1 MQRDE
6 SVHERL
12 ADRLANIL
20 TQLNMGQQLDVKELA
35 SEFGV
40 STRTIMRDFDRL
52 NTSLPLL
59 KDDLTKKY
67 YLDSN
72 YLGKISSKDI
82 RGFAEISGIFYLYP
96 SLDINFLRE
105 LLDHRAHQVYSAK
118 GYSFEDASQFKTLF
132 KVFSQ
137 AIQEHRQIEFLYK
150 GLTRRVQPY
159 RLINHHGNWYLAAVR
174 EEKLKAYR
182 LSRIE
187 LLSHPYENIYFKPD
201 PTILSQLETENTIW
215 FGLKKTEIILTV
227 EADVAAHFQ
236 YRSLLP
242 EQKIIKQFDD
252 GRLLLSSS
260 ITHVKQILP
269 LVRYWIPHLKIM
281 SPEGLQQEMER
292 EITQYLSLSLSLNAS
307 KPNDQYENE

>member
-1 MQRDE
+1 MQRDQAT
-6 SVHERL
+6 HERL
-12 ADRLANIL
+12 ADRLASIL
-20 TQLNMGQQLDVKELA
+20 TKLNMGQQLSISELA
-35 SEFGV
+35 DEFKV
-40 STRTIMRDFDRL
+40 STRTISRDFDRL
-52 NTSLPLL
+52 SASLPLL
-59 KDDLTKKY
+59 KDEDSKNY
-67 YLDSN
+67 YLHES
-72 YLGKISSKDI
+72 YLGKITPKDV
-82 RGFAEISGIFYLYP
+82 RSFAEISGIRDLYP
-96 SLDINFLRE
+96 SLDTSFLRE
-105 LLDHRAHQVYSAK
+105 LLGHKANQTYSTK
-118 GYSFEDASQFKTLF
+118 GYSLEDASQFKTLF
-132 KVFSQ
+132 KVFGQ

-150 GLTRRVQPY
+150 GLTRCVQPY

-201 PTILSQLETENTIW
+201 PAILSQLETENTIW

-227 EADVAAHFQ
+227 EAEVAAHFQ

-292 EITQYLSLSLSLNAS
+292 EITQYLSLSLNLNES
-307 KPNDQYENE
+307 KPNDQ